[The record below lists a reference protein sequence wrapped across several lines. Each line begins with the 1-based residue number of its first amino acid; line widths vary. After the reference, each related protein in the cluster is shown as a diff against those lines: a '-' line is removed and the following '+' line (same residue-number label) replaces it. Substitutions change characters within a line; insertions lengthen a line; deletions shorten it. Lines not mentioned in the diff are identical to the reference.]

1 MSTVI
6 GIVDNG
12 KVWVGADSYAT
23 TPSGER
29 RRVICEKMFMN
40 GPYLIAFIGSVRS
53 GQVLKPHS
61 FKAPKSIYDFPDKM
75 VEQFK
80 QKGCLATTSD
90 SQTAVQEANFLIAT
104 PDGKLFEILLDFQM
118 NEIKDYTAIGSGSPF
133 AIGSLYT
140 TRDWGDP
147 RRRMLAAFEVAG
159 VYDMSTGPPYII
171 EEFLE

>member
-12 KVWVGADSYAT
+12 KVWMGADSYAT
-23 TPSGER
+23 TSSGER
-29 RRVICEKMFMN
+29 RRIICEKMFMN
-40 GPYLIAFIGSVRS
+40 GSYLIAFIGSVRS

-61 FKAPKSIYDFPDKM
+61 FKAPENIYDFPDKM

-80 QKGCLATTSD
+80 QKGCLSISSE
-90 SQTAVQEANFLIAT
+90 SQTSVQEANFLIAT
-104 PDGKLFEILLDFQM
+104 PTGKLFEVLLDFQM
-118 NEIKDYTAIGSGSPF
+118 NEIEDFTAIGSGSPF
-133 AIGSLYT
+133 ALGSLYT
-140 TRDWGDP
+140 TRKWKDHK
-147 RRRMLAAFEVAG
+147 RRILDAFEAAA